1 MKKKIRKVSEHT
13 YAAHLEDG
21 RVFILSNAMDGS
33 IQGAV
38 GRNFVLGNRRDWEV
52 MPQTVGGYRIVP
64 YGWNNN
70 IPEFIRDT
78 ISDNNL
84 APGIIARQKGLIW
97 GQGPQLFRMTYQK
110 GQIVQEWT
118 EDAEVQAWL
127 DSWGYKQY
135 ILGIM
140 DDFFHTGGYFDAK
153 YLTRGSRISS
163 TKKISHL
170 ENLRVSMSRLEWPE
184 DDSRMIEACKHII
197 VGDFEHQCI
206 STGVRV
212 YPIFDPKN
220 PGKYPAA
227 ATYRRLDTFGHSFY
241 SVPQFWGAMRWI
253 IRGSEIPT
261 IFKYVTDNGINLA
274 YHVHSSQAYWD
285 YRREVLRNAN
295 PDWSDADIEKEIGKI
310 TKELLDSM
318 TQVLTGKENAGKMF
332 HSIDC
337 TDDMGN
343 VHPWK
348 IEAVDQKIKDFVDSQ
363 LKIAEASVSAIT
375 SGMGLHPSLS
385 NIMVNGKLASGS
397 EMLYAFK
404 LYLNSDTAIPTM
416 LLMASINEALNIN
429 FPGKKLQMGFYHQ
442 SVKTEESISSGDR
455 LKNQ

>member
-1 MKKKIRKVSEHT
+1 MKKNIRKISEHT
-13 YAAHLEDG
+13 YAAHLDDG
-21 RVFILSNAMDGS
+21 RVYILSNAVDGS
-33 IQGAV
+33 LQGAA
-38 GRNFVLGNRRDWEV
+38 GRSFVFGERRDWEV
-52 MPQTVGGYRIVP
+52 MPQTVGNYRIVP

-70 IPEFIRDT
+70 IPAFIRDT
-78 ISDNNL
+78 VSDNNL
-84 APGIIARQKGLIW
+84 APGIIARQKGLLW
-97 GQGPQLFRMTYQK
+97 GQGPQLFRTLYED
-110 GQIVQEWT
+110 GQIVQEWVQD
-118 EDAEVQAWL
+118 EEVQAWL
-127 DSWGYKQY
+127 ESWGYRQY
-135 ILGIM
+135 LLGIM
-140 DDFFHTGGYFDAK
+140 EDYLHTGGYFDAK
-153 YLTRGSRISS
+153 YLTRGSRLSR

-170 ENLRVSMSRLEWPE
+170 ERLPVNMARLEWPE
-184 DDSRMIEACKHII
+184 DDSRRIEACKNII
-197 VGDFEHQCI
+197 VGDFEHQCVA
-206 STGVRV
+206 TGVQV
-212 YPIFDPKN
+212 YPVFDAKN
-220 PGKYPAA
+220 PGKYPVAA
-227 ATYRRLDTFGHSFY
+227 SYHHLDSFGRSFY
-241 SVPQFWGAMRWI
+241 SVPQFWGAIRWI

-285 YRREVLRNAN
+285 YRRDVLRNAN

-318 TQVLTGKENAGKMF
+318 TKVLTGKENAGKMF

-343 VHPWK
+343 AHPWK

-416 LLMASINEALNIN
+416 LLTASINEAISIN
-429 FPGKKLQMGFYHQ
+429 FPGKNLQLGFYHQ

>member
-1 MKKKIRKVSEHT
+1 MKNIKQISEHSF
-13 YAAHLEDG
+13 AAHLDDG
-21 RVFILSNAMDGS
+21 RVYILSNAIDGS
-33 IQGAV
+33 LKGAMGQTFIIN
-38 GRNFVLGNRRDWEV
+38 GRHDWEV
-52 MPQTVGGYRIVP
+52 MPQTIGDYRIVP
-64 YGWNNN
+64 YGWNNDV
-70 IPEFIRDT
+70 PSFIRDT
-78 ISDNNL
+78 LSDNNL
-84 APGIIARQKGLIW
+84 APGIIARQKGLLW
-97 GQGPQLFRMTYQK
+97 GQGPHLFRSVFDG
-110 GQIVQEWT
+110 GQIIQQWT
-118 EDAEVQAWL
+118 EDEEVQAWL
-127 DSWGYKQY
+127 NSWDYKQY
-135 ILGIM
+135 LLGIM
-140 DDFFHTGGYFDAK
+140 EDFLHTGGYFDAR
-153 YLTRGSRISS
+153 YLTRGSRLSS
-163 TKKISHL
+163 IKKVSHL
-170 ENLRVSMSRLEWPE
+170 EHLPVGMSRLEWPK
-184 DDSRMIEACKHII
+184 DDSRRIEACEHIL
-197 VGDFEHQCI
+197 VGDFEHGCLN
-206 STGVRV
+206 TGIQVFPV
-212 YPIFDPKN
+212 FDRRN

-227 ATYRRLDTFGHSFY
+227 AFYRRLDSFGRSFY
-241 SVPQFWGAMRWI
+241 SIPQFWGALRWI

-295 PDWSDADIEKEIGKI
+295 PDWSDAEIEKEIMKI

-337 TDDMGN
+337 ADDMGN

-416 LLMASINEALNIN
+416 LLTASINEALAIN
-429 FPGKKLQMGFYHQ
+429 FPGKNLQLGFFHQ

-455 LKNQ
+455 IKNQ